1 MLSIL
6 LCWIYMGSIVCI
18 MGIVVF
24 HGFQLVTKKI
34 NAEGKN
40 RLPSFS
46 YVLFL
51 GVMGCTLYAQLWG
64 IFGGIAFEASIG
76 LLIMVFL
83 YIVFFPRYIL
93 KLIKYWRN
101 DQYAFLP
108 ENWTKRGN
116 KKGTE
121 NRIIVGLIIIAGIS
135 YALVSAGPAKLIDT
149 PWYHAQNI
157 RWLEEY
163 GAVKGLGN
171 LFPSLAYNN
180 SQHYFDALF
189 SMKWLWGQ
197 SLRNSGGFFGLIL
210 FIHGILRIAKWN
222 THKSHIADMIGI
234 WEITY
239 SIIVTA
245 FYTDPYVD
253 TLPNALVLVIFTEWI
268 GRLEEN
274 TEGMGAMILDCLLC
288 IFAAVCKLS
297 VVMVVFLALHPLII
311 LLRQK
316 RMKEIIVYLIMGISV
331 ALPFLIT
338 NIITSGYL
346 IYPLASLDLF
356 PVYWK
361 MDKEILKYTV
371 DSMVAFARMPA
382 ATMEEALN
390 AGISW
395 IPIWFQNESVSH
407 KLLYIVILMVTVY
420 DIHRIIKQVIC
431 DKEKNRG
438 KIQKE
443 LPMIWVR
450 ICIYL
455 GLLYWFFSIPQ
466 VKYCWAFLIL
476 PLAIV
481 PIYYKQKSE
490 GNRKAS
496 EKILLISTM
505 TVLLIYSGFYSLRT
519 LGYMKEGI
527 LHYPIK
533 QADYIVYNLEEIE
546 VDNHKFYIRKE
557 GGDLTCGYYAFPY
570 LDNPENRN
578 RLVLGQSLKDGISYR
593 K

>member
-1 MLSIL
+1 
-6 LCWIYMGSIVCI
+6 MGSIACI
-18 MGIVVF
+18 MGIAVF

-34 NAEGKN
+34 NTEEKN

-64 IFGGIAFEASIG
+64 IFGGIAFEANLV
-76 LLIMVFL
+76 LLIMVLL
-83 YIVFFPRYIL
+83 YTFFSKESIL
-93 KLIKYWRN
+93 QLVKYWKN
-101 DQYAFLP
+101 EQYSFLP
-108 ENWTKRGN
+108 ENWIIGEN
-116 KKGTE
+116 KKSTE
-121 NRIIVGLIIIAGIS
+121 HKIIVSLIIIVGIS
-135 YALVSAGPAKLIDT
+135 YAFASAGPSKLIDT

-189 SMKWLWGQ
+189 SMKWFWGQ

-222 THKSHIADMIGI
+222 THKSHVADMIGI

-253 TLPNALVLVIFTEWI
+253 TLPNAIVLVIFTEWI

-274 TEGMGAMILDCLLC
+274 TEDMEAMILDCLLC

-311 LLRQK
+311 LVRQK
-316 RMKEIIVYLIMGISV
+316 RVREIIVYLIMGISV

-371 DSMVAFARMPA
+371 DSMVAFARMPT
-382 ATMEEALN
+382 ATIEEALN

-395 IPIWFQNESVSH
+395 IPIWFQNESISH
-407 KLLYIVILMVTVY
+407 KILYIAILMVSIY
-420 DIHRIIKQVIC
+420 DLLRMVADGIC
-431 DKEKNRG
+431 SKRG
-438 KIQKE
+438 KINEGKMQEE

-481 PIYYKQKSE
+481 PIYYVQEAKGTKKTLP
-490 GNRKAS
+490 G
-496 EKILLISTM
+496 ILFISSFA
-505 TVLLIYSGFYSLRT
+505 VLLIYSGFYSLRT
-519 LGYMKEGI
+519 LGYMKQGI
-527 LHYPIK
+527 LHYPVK
-533 QADYIVYNLEEIE
+533 QADYLVYDLEEIE
-546 VDNHKFYIRKE
+546 VEGHKFYIRKE

-570 LDNPENRN
+570 LDNPQNRDK
-578 RLVLGQSLKDGISYR
+578 LVLGNRLKEGIYYHE
-593 K
+593 

>member
-1 MLSIL
+1 
-6 LCWIYMGSIVCI
+6 
-18 MGIVVF
+18 
-24 HGFQLVTKKI
+24 
-34 NAEGKN
+34 
-40 RLPSFS
+40 
-46 YVLFL
+46 
-51 GVMGCTLYAQLWG
+51 
-64 IFGGIAFEASIG
+64 
-76 LLIMVFL
+76 
-83 YIVFFPRYIL
+83 
-93 KLIKYWRN
+93 
-101 DQYAFLP
+101 
-108 ENWTKRGN
+108 
-116 KKGTE
+116 
-121 NRIIVGLIIIAGIS
+121 
-135 YALVSAGPAKLIDT
+135 
-149 PWYHAQNI
+149 
-157 RWLEEY
+157 
-163 GAVKGLGN
+163 
-171 LFPSLAYNN
+171 
-180 SQHYFDALF
+180 
-189 SMKWLWGQ
+189 
-197 SLRNSGGFFGLIL
+197 
-210 FIHGILRIAKWN
+210 
-222 THKSHIADMIGI
+222 
-234 WEITY
+234 
-239 SIIVTA
+239 
-245 FYTDPYVD
+245 
-253 TLPNALVLVIFTEWI
+253 
-268 GRLEEN
+268 
-274 TEGMGAMILDCLLC
+274 
-288 IFAAVCKLS
+288 
-297 VVMVVFLALHPLII
+297 
-311 LLRQK
+311 
-316 RMKEIIVYLIMGISV
+316 MGISV

-371 DSMVAFARMPA
+371 DSMVAFARMPG

-407 KLLYIVILMVTVY
+407 KLLYIVILMITVY

-431 DKEKNRG
+431 DKEKSRG

-481 PIYYKQKSE
+481 PIYYRQKSR
-490 GNRKAS
+490 GNGNIP
-496 EKILLISTM
+496 EKILFASTI

-533 QADYIVYNLEEIE
+533 QADYRVYNLEEIE
-546 VDNHKFYIRKE
+546 VQDHKFYIRKE

>member
-6 LCWIYMGSIVCI
+6 LSWIYMGSIVCI
-18 MGIVVF
+18 MGIAVF

-64 IFGGIAFEASIG
+64 IFGGIAFEANLV
-76 LLIMVFL
+76 LLIMVLL
-83 YIVFFPRYIL
+83 YTFFSKESIL
-93 KLIKYWRN
+93 QLVKYWKN
-101 DQYAFLP
+101 EQYSFLP
-108 ENWTKRGN
+108 ENWIIEGN
-116 KKGTE
+116 KKSTE
-121 NRIIVGLIIIAGIS
+121 HKIIVSLIIIAGIS
-135 YALVSAGPAKLIDT
+135 YALASAGPAKLIDT

-210 FIHGILRIAKWN
+210 FIHGLLRIAKWN
-222 THKSHIADMIGI
+222 THKSHVADMIGV

-274 TEGMGAMILDCLLC
+274 TEDMGAMILDCLLC

-361 MDKEILKYTV
+361 MDKEILKYMV

-407 KLLYIVILMVTVY
+407 KLFYIVILMVTVY

-431 DKEKNRG
+431 DKEKRRG

-546 VDNHKFYIRKE
+546 VDNHKPELFTAIR
-557 GGDLTCGYYAFPY
+557 
-570 LDNPENRN
+570 
-578 RLVLGQSLKDGISYR
+578 
-593 K
+593 

>member
-6 LCWIYMGSIVCI
+6 LSWIYMGSMVAIAGV
-18 MGIVVF
+18 GILQ
-24 HGFQLVTKKI
+24 GFQFVTKKTGT
-34 NAEGKN
+34 AGCSSP
-40 RLPSFS
+40 PSIG
-46 YVLFL
+46 YILFL
-51 GVMGCTLYAQLWG
+51 GVMGTTLYAQVWG
-64 IFGGIAFEASIG
+64 IFWGIGFEANVV
-76 LLIMVFL
+76 LMVL
-83 YIVFFPRYIL
+83 TVVYSMLSPKYIL
-93 KLIKYWRN
+93 QLISFWRSE
-101 DQYAFLP
+101 QYAFLP
-108 ENWTKRGN
+108 INYIGG
-116 KKGTE
+116 KKKKKIE
-121 NRIIVGLIIIAGIS
+121 NRMIIILIMLAVIS
-135 YALVSAGPAKLIDT
+135 YAFASAGPSKLIDT

-222 THKSHIADMIGI
+222 THKSHVADMIGI

-253 TLPNALVLVIFTEWI
+253 TLPNAIVLVIFTEWI

-274 TEGMGAMILDCLLC
+274 TEDMGAMILDCLLC

-356 PVYWK
+356 SVHWK

-371 DSMVAFARMPA
+371 DSMVAFARMPT

-420 DIHRIIKQVIC
+420 DIHRIIIQVIC
-431 DKEKNRG
+431 DKEKSRG

-481 PIYYKQKSE
+481 PIYYRQKSR
-490 GNRKAS
+490 GNGNIP
-496 EKILLISTM
+496 EKILFASTI

-519 LGYMKEGI
+519 LGYMKQGI
-527 LHYPIK
+527 LHYPVK
-533 QADYIVYNLEEIE
+533 QADYLVYDLEEIE
-546 VDNHKFYIRKE
+546 VEGHKFYIRKE

>member
-6 LCWIYMGSIVCI
+6 LSWIYMGSIACI
-18 MGIVVF
+18 MGIAVF

-34 NAEGKN
+34 NAEEKN

-93 KLIKYWRN
+93 KLVKYWKN
-101 DQYAFLP
+101 EQYSFLP
-108 ENWTKRGN
+108 ENWIMGEN
-116 KKGTE
+116 KKGAE
-121 NRIIVGLIIIAGIS
+121 NRIIVGLIIITGIS
-135 YALVSAGPAKLIDT
+135 YALASAGPAKLIDT

-189 SMKWLWGQ
+189 SMKWLMGQ
-197 SLRNSGGFFGLIL
+197 SLRNSGGFFGLAL
-210 FIHGILRIAKWN
+210 FIHGILRIGKWN
-222 THKSHIADMIGI
+222 NHRSHIADMIGV
-234 WEITY
+234 WEIAY

-274 TEGMGAMILDCLLC
+274 TEDMGAMILDCLLC

-361 MDKEILKYTV
+361 MDKEILKYMV

-407 KLLYIVILMVTVY
+407 KLLYIVILIVTVY
-420 DIHRIIKQVIC
+420 DIHRMIKQVIC
-431 DKEKNRG
+431 DKEKSRG

-450 ICIYL
+450 ICTYF

-481 PIYYKQKSE
+481 PIYYVQEAKGTK
-490 GNRKAS
+490 
-496 EKILLISTM
+496 KILPEILFISSFA
-505 TVLLIYSGFYSLRT
+505 VLLIYSGFYSLRT
-519 LGYMKEGI
+519 LGYMKQGI
-527 LHYPIK
+527 LHYPVK
-533 QADYIVYNLEEIE
+533 QADYLVYDLEEIE
-546 VDNHKFYIRKE
+546 VEGHKFYIRKE

-578 RLVLGQSLKDGISYR
+578 RLVLGESLKDGISYR